1 MHDDAGHGRTV
12 LQLEQLNALL
22 EAKVETQG
30 QLLAETQERL
40 RTLFENAPL
49 SIQLLDVS
57 GRTLQVNAAWRAL
70 WRIPPDVVENFILRD
85 YNILKDPQL
94 EKHGLLPYFQ
104 RALRG
109 ENSRIPAIRYDA
121 AEPQL
126 AGRARWVEGNLYPVK
141 DAAGEVRQLVLIHE
155 DVTER
160 REAQELILRKSAEFE
175 AVYQHLPEPVIMT
188 SPERIIVLVNPA
200 ANALFGYAPDEL
212 IGRPVSLLEAEGT
225 ALEHAPGAEAREVSY
240 RHRSGELILTSTLSS
255 VARSAD
261 GEVFGYVAIV
271 RDIREQRR
279 EEEMHRFISN
289 AGDVLASS
297 LDPRETLSALARLAV
312 PTLGDWCLI
321 DLLED
326 DGSLRRAE
334 VVIADPRD
342 EPVRAKIARFA
353 IRRDRP
359 ETPPA
364 RALFEARPLLIPVL
378 EREKIGQLALN
389 DEHAQVIL
397 EAQVHSMICVP
408 LVARGRVLG
417 VLSLLLAASRRSYT
431 ERDLSYAKQL
441 AGKAAQAV
449 ENSRLY
455 ERATEAI
462 SARDE
467 FLSICSHELKTPLTS
482 MKLQIELACR
492 SLQKPAST
500 GLSAEALTTR
510 LGVATRQLRR
520 VERLIDDMLDVSRLA
535 TGMMTMDMAPLSVRE
550 LVTETVHQASEVFR
564 AAGVALTVEVSDEAR
579 VHGDRARLAQVLDN
593 LLSNALKYGEG
604 KPVRIDVGRRG
615 DRVELSVSDQ
625 GPGIAPRDLQRIF
638 QRFERA
644 VASRSITGLGLGL
657 HISRQIA
664 ERHGGTLDVESEP
677 GAGARFTLRLPVEV
691 GGR

>member
-1 MHDDAGHGRTV
+1 MHDDPGHGRTV
-12 LQLEQLNALL
+12 LQLEQLNELL
-22 EAKVETQG
+22 EAKVKSQG

-85 YNILKDPQL
+85 YNVLKDPQI

-126 AGRARWVEGNLYPVK
+126 AGRARWVEGNLHPVK

-188 SPERIIVLVNPA
+188 SPERTIVLVNPA

-212 IGRPVSLLEAEGT
+212 IGRPASLLEAEGT
-225 ALEHAPGAEAREVSY
+225 APEHAPGAEAREV
-240 RHRSGELILTSTLSS
+240 
-255 VARSAD
+255 
-261 GEVFGYVAIV
+261 
-271 RDIREQRR
+271 
-279 EEEMHRFISN
+279 
-289 AGDVLASS
+289 
-297 LDPRETLSALARLAV
+297 
-312 PTLGDWCLI
+312 LI

-326 DGSLRRAE
+326 DGTVRRAE
-334 VVIADPRD
+334 VVIADPRH
-342 EPVRAKIARFA
+342 EPVKAKVARFT
-353 IRRDRP
+353 IRGDRP
-359 ETPPA
+359 ENPPA
-364 RALFEARPLLIPVL
+364 RALLEARPLLIPVL
-378 EREKIGQLALN
+378 EREKLGQLALS

-397 EAQVHSMICVP
+397 ETQVHSMICVP
-408 LVARGRVLG
+408 LVARGRVL
-417 VLSLLLAASRRSYT
+417 AA
-431 ERDLSYAKQL
+431 
-441 AGKAAQAV
+441 KASQAV

-467 FLSICSHELKTPLTS
+467 FLSSCSHELKTPLTS
-482 MKLQIELACR
+482 LKLQLELASH
-492 SLQKPAST
+492 SLQKPVST
-500 GLSAEALTTR
+500 GLPAEALNTR

-520 VERLIDDMLDVSRLA
+520 VERLIDDMLDVSRIA
-535 TGMMTMDMAPLSVRE
+535 TGMLTMDMAPLSVRE
-550 LVTETVHQASEVFR
+550 LVTETVQQASEVFQ
-564 AAGVALTVEVSDEAR
+564 AAGVALTVEVSEDAR

-593 LLSNALKYGEG
+593 LLANAPKYGEG

-625 GPGIAPRDLQRIF
+625 GPGIAPRDQQRIF

-664 ERHGGTLDVESEP
+664 ERHGGTLDVESEL
-677 GAGARFTLRLPVEV
+677 GGGARFTLRLPVEV
-691 GGR
+691 GGS